1 MTSICAGL
9 AFIMMTV
16 IRVDN
21 LEAYFHQGDYPL
33 DIRPTINFSKY
44 MSIHRFKQIN
54 EMHVFVKPD
63 AQR

>member
-1 MTSICAGL
+1 
-9 AFIMMTV
+9 MMTV